1 MLPTIPETLARTAAK
16 FPDREALVYP
26 ETDVRLTYA
35 ELDERA
41 TRLANALREHGVDE
55 GDVVAVALHNS
66 VPMVVAIFG
75 VTRAGGVFSPVN
87 YRLAPGEAEY
97 VLNDSAAS
105 VLLFD
110 SNTREMVESAREGL
124 EHVERFV
131 YTDDDT
137 DATPAYAMGFH
148 DLVGGAPATEPPVTR
163 DWDDLWAIMYTS
175 GTTGRPKGVL
185 HTHGDATYHNL
196 LMMGGM
202 EYDDVSLV
210 MMPLYHNAALNCAL
224 LPLMNVGATSVVL
237 SGFDPDRALDVVD
250 AEGVTSMSLPSRTW
264 RQVLDAREEGEFDGS
279 SLTSIG
285 YGTSDMPR
293 PLLEDLVET
302 FGEIVSTA
310 YGMTEMGPVATS
322 IRDQDVVEK
331 LGSVGRPLPNH
342 AVRIV
347 EPTSTEDPDDPVT
360 PEDTVP
366 AGEQGEIIIAG
377 PCTMEG
383 YLNRP
388 EKTADAIRD
397 GWFFTGDIGYL
408 DEDGFLYLVDRVDD
422 MIISGGENI
431 YPTTVEEVLY
441 DHEAVEDVG
450 VVGAEDEQWGEAV
463 TAYVLPASGADREDL
478 EAELDR
484 FCRERDDLADFK
496 RPRRY
501 VFVDELPRNPSG
513 KIQRYKLR
521 ERAAR

>member
-1 MLPTIPETLARTAAK
+1 
-16 FPDREALVYP
+16 
-26 ETDVRLTYA
+26 
-35 ELDERA
+35 
-41 TRLANALREHGVDE
+41 
-55 GDVVAVALHNS
+55 
-66 VPMVVAIFG
+66 
-75 VTRAGGVFSPVN
+75 
-87 YRLAPGEAEY
+87 
-97 VLNDSAAS
+97 
-105 VLLFD
+105 
-110 SNTREMVESAREGL
+110 
-124 EHVERFV
+124 
-131 YTDDDT
+131 
-137 DATPAYAMGFH
+137 
-148 DLVGGAPATEPPVTR
+148 
-163 DWDDLWAIMYTS
+163 
-175 GTTGRPKGVL
+175 
-185 HTHGDATYHNL
+185 
-196 LMMGGM
+196 
-202 EYDDVSLV
+202 
-210 MMPLYHNAALNCAL
+210 
-224 LPLMNVGATSVVL
+224 
-237 SGFDPDRALDVVD
+237 
-250 AEGVTSMSLPSRTW
+250 
-264 RQVLDAREEGEFDGS
+264 
-279 SLTSIG
+279 
-285 YGTSDMPR
+285 MPR